1 MAASVRTC
9 GSREFNRLEFR
20 DDLFSPA
27 SNHVTEMLIPALAV
41 RGVFKN
47 TFVGSLDIAGA
58 YLQLPQSNRR
68 RVQILDNPMGSDLL
82 IYCFLPGQR
91 DGSRRWFDFFIS
103 LLTEKLNVEQCAE
116 QPAMLQIPAS
126 GGGVLPV
133 QLDDC
138 KYSSQISCMLERR

>member
-27 SNHVTEMLIPALAV
+27 SNHVMLIPALAV
-41 RGVFKN
+41 SGVFKD
-47 TFVGSLDIAGA
+47 TFVGSLDIGGA

-68 RVQILDNPMGSDLL
+68 RVQILDNPMDADLL
-82 IYCFLPGQR
+82 IYCVLPGQR

-103 LLTEKLNVEQCAE
+103 ILTEKLNVEQCAE

-126 GGGVLPV
+126 GGGVLLV

-138 KYSSQISCMLERR
+138 KYSWQISCMLERR